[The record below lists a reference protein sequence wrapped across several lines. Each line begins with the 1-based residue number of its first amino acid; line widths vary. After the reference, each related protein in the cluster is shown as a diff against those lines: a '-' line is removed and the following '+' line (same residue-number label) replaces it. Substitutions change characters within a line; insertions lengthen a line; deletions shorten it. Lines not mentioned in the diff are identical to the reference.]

1 MSSAATLSKPA
12 QAIPPGGEKLVLELL
27 CGVLQKEH
35 DALMTRDA
43 DLVASLASE
52 KQALLD
58 QLAVFVR
65 ARTSRAPR
73 QALQQARNM
82 DPQLRALW
90 KKVSSMNGTNSAVL
104 ALHAGVVNRALGV
117 MRHAVGRVDG
127 PYTAQGRLTGHYLT
141 AL

>member
-1 MSSAATLSKPA
+1 MASTATLVKPA
-12 QAIPPGGEKLVLELL
+12 QAIPPGGEKLALDLL
-27 CGVLQKEH
+27 CAVLQKEH

-43 DLVASLASE
+43 ELIAALASE

-65 ARTSRAPR
+65 ARTSRGPR
-73 QALQQARNM
+73 QAMQQARNM
-82 DPQLRALW
+82 DPQLRTLW
-90 KKVSSMNGTNSAVL
+90 KKVSALNGTNAAVL

-141 AL
+141 AV